1 MVWSGC
7 RMTVMDLRN
16 LERQL
21 KSLANGNR
29 LRILSALKRKHSM
42 TVSDIASHLKITMA
56 APSRLLHILEQA
68 ELHLPPKRGPFV
80 TYRLLLTGE
89 PWTRAVLSSLSS

>member
-7 RMTVMDLRN
+7 RMTVMDLKN

-42 TVSDIASHLKITMA
+42 TVSDIASHLKITIA
-56 APSRLLHILEQA
+56 AASRHLQILEQA
-68 ELHLPPKRGPFV
+68 EIVVSRKRGLFV

>member
-1 MVWSGC
+1 
-7 RMTVMDLRN
+7 MTVMDLKN

-42 TVSDIASHLKITMA
+42 TVSDIASHLKITIA
-56 APSRLLHILEQA
+56 AASRHLQILEQA
-68 ELHLPPKRGPFV
+68 GVVVSRKRGPFM

-89 PWTRAVLSSLSS
+89 TWVKAVLSSL